1 MSHVQKVATV
11 KVTAIHGQQG
21 SVVQA
26 GIVMEVRHLT
36 RLLPMVGNVSQAIT
50 VLEGLRIQGNV
61 MGASSVMSQALV
73 NPKEIVV
80 QVTTAN

>member
-1 MSHVQKVATV
+1 M
-11 KVTAIHGQQG
+11 AIHGQQG

-50 VLEGLRIQGNV
+50 VLKGLCIQGNV

>member
-1 MSHVQKVATV
+1 V

-26 GIVMEVRHLT
+26 GIVMEVRRLT
-36 RLLPMVGNVSQAIT
+36 RLLRMVGNVSQAIT
-50 VLEGLRIQGNV
+50 VLKGLRIQGNV
-61 MGASSVMSQALV
+61 MGASSVMLQALV